1 MYTCIQIYSKTS
13 HIPNLLS
20 WVFSETVKDLLF
32 NWWNGL
38 GKHAL
43 DIWNLV
49 PLCLMWIVWLERN
62 RRSFEDTSTA
72 DSQLR
77 DSFAVMLFDWS
88 RVWNFTSS
96 PNVFYFISCLS
107 HSS

>member
-49 PLCLMWIVWLERN
+49 PLCLMWIVWLERD
-62 RRSFEDTSTA
+62 RKSTR
-72 DSQLR
+72 L
-77 DSFAVMLFDWS
+77 
-88 RVWNFTSS
+88 NSS
-96 PNVFYFISCLS
+96 HI
-107 HSS
+107 